1 LIIDFEFTKTL
12 NFRRQRNVATL
23 VKEDELYLVTLRDLE
38 PGEEV
43 LYWMDDPHLMWTK
56 TRADK
61 KSK

>member
-1 LIIDFEFTKTL
+1 MKPNESID
-12 NFRRQRNVATL
+12 FRRQRNVATL

-61 KSK
+61 KSKYT